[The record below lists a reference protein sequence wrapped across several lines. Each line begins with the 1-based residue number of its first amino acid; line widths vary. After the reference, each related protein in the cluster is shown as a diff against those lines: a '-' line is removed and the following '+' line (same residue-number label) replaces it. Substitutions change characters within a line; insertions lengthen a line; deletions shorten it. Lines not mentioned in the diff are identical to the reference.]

1 MDLKNL
7 VYLANQNPEILNGET
22 LLKISTFLSYAPRF
36 KDDIILVQPSQW
48 PVDVAPQHLPQSVM
62 LLLSNLCEITEEET
76 LLLWSMLNET
86 IWKNAVRMEKIDE
99 RFKVHGKDLGYT
111 VIYPPQ
117 HYCTNSG
124 CSRNSK
130 GLKLNKVEQTRAIL
144 YTLDRGA
151 CPAWIVKYFCEGCQT
166 SYHNNYR
173 VHAGKRYYYSEGMP
187 DVLEVSDHH
196 FIETRVAVM
205 WCTDTNIAAKS
216 FTNCA
221 RSYMVS
227 LANNL
232 ENIPPNWPF
241 KASLKGDHVFD
252 AFTILS
258 LMDDHRERHAILT
271 VPHTGD
277 QSKRFITAIQ
287 ERNIRMRLCS
297 QPEVRHRCTKC
308 TRQYNDKIVWVAVMD
323 GTALGHLR
331 CSVHNCQTPLTVSRD
346 RFCPNHRQLNN
357 ICAIKGCDNSIIP
370 KTRTCQDPV
379 HQNIEKM
386 HTLKGQSRF
395 QLQERLRKA
404 GVSHLVLDTDEA
416 SDVSPAALYDDT
428 AEDQEFEQ
436 ILVAPCGMI
445 LARETFYGAE
455 AISTCAEFIRRTFRI
470 NGMMPNHIF
479 FDNNCSLSKHV
490 KDDPMFANVG
500 LTVDVFHFNCKHS
513 IRDEYC
519 QSNCNP
525 AMYREL
531 YGEGDKAWYFNSS
544 IAEQTNVWLG
554 TFNPIVREMLPDRY
568 NFFLDQM
575 ILLRNRMTRDA
586 LEKEGFT
593 LI

>member
-1 MDLKNL
+1 MDLANL
-7 VYLANQNPEILNGET
+7 AYLANQNPEILNGEN

-62 LLLSNLCEITEEET
+62 LLLSNLCEISEEET

-86 IWKNAVRMEKIDE
+86 IWKNAARMEKIDE
-99 RFKVHGKDLGYT
+99 RFKVHGKDLGY
-111 VIYPPQ
+111 
-117 HYCTNSG
+117 
-124 CSRNSK
+124 R
-130 GLKLNKVEQTRAIL
+130 LKLNKVEQTRAIL
-144 YTLDRGA
+144 YTLDRG
-151 CPAWIVKYFCEGCQT
+151 CQT

-173 VHAGKRYYYSEGMP
+173 VHSGKRYYYSEGMP
-187 DVLEVSDHH
+187 EFLEASDHH

-205 WCTDTNIAAKS
+205 WCTDTNIAAKP

-227 LANNL
+227 LANNS

-241 KASLKGDHVFD
+241 KASLKGDHVSD

-287 ERNIRMRLCS
+287 ERNIRMRLYS

-308 TRQYNDKIVWVAVMD
+308 TRQYNDKTVWVAVMD

-379 HQNIEKM
+379 HQNIEKI

-404 GVSHLVLDTDEA
+404 GVSHLVLDADEA
-416 SDVSPAALYDDT
+416 SDVSPAAFYDD
-428 AEDQEFEQ
+428 AVEDQEFEVADPHGLQEGTSDLRGASPGLKPEPKKKIRAQFGRKRTHNEQ

-500 LTVDVFHFNCKHS
+500 LTVDVFHFVKPLMTSTPGVTSPPRLQIS
-513 IRDEYC
+513 IICAFDCGGVEWLLTVWHNEREEGPYLGVQEGRGSEWMGEYIGRRR
-519 QSNCNP
+519 
-525 AMYREL
+525 A
-531 YGEGDKAWYFNSS
+531 G
-544 IAEQTNVWLG
+544 
-554 TFNPIVREMLPDRY
+554 
-568 NFFLDQM
+568 
-575 ILLRNRMTRDA
+575 
-586 LEKEGFT
+586 
-593 LI
+593 